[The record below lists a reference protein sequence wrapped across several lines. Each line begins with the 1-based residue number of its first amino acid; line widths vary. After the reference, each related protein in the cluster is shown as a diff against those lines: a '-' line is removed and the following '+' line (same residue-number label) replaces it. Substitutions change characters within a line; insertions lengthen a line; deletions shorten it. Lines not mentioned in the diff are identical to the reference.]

1 MTTTCTTTVVD
12 IGSSPQQAAVP
23 VFFTSHDPIF
33 TEEPHNVDSDGDDIH
48 VDSHL
53 NSGTSLAPHDSSA
66 PTNNSNQQ
74 ERIRKRKKPTLNCL
88 ACVDRKSKCDR
99 ARPSCLLW

>member
-1 MTTTCTTTVVD
+1 MTTTTTTTIVD
-12 IGSSPQQAAVP
+12 TAFQQSAVP
-23 VFFTSHDPIF
+23 HNVFITSHDPTF
-33 TEEPHNVDSDGDDIH
+33 TEERHNANSDGDGDESDLDPALRDYH
-48 VDSHL
+48 AVRH
-53 NSGTSLAPHDSSA
+53 
-66 PTNNSNQQ
+66 NNNNTNQQ